1 MNRWELLLGETLL
14 IQFFRKCYDPHQDA
28 KIVLHFNNVDQSFL
42 RIIMKSVAKLPR
54 ARDKKAKF
62 VELANKRV
70 NRAIKDL
77 ELVANLANR
86 RNYDFDDE
94 QARKI
99 VKALQYHVDALKQSF
114 LSGNSGNQT
123 TFEL

>member
-1 MNRWELLLGETLL
+1 MDSS
-14 IQFFRKCYDPHQDA
+14 K
-28 KIVLHFNNVDQSFL
+28 VDT
-42 RIIMKSVAKLPR
+42 AT
-54 ARDKKAKF
+54 RDKRAKF

-86 RNYDFDDE
+86 RNYDFDEE
-94 QARKI
+94 QAKKI
-99 VKALQYHVDALKQSF
+99 VKVLQNQMDLLKQSF
-114 LSGNSGNQT
+114 LSGNSSRQV

>member
-1 MNRWELLLGETLL
+1 MDL
-14 IQFFRKCYDPHQDA
+14 FRD
-28 KIVLHFNNVDQSFL
+28 VLHLRNVVYEGVFMDSSNVDL
-42 RIIMKSVAKLPR
+42 V
-54 ARDKKAKF
+54 ARDKRAKF

-86 RNYDFDDE
+86 RNYEFDEE
-94 QARKI
+94 QAKKI
-99 VKALQYHVDALKQSF
+99 VKALQNQMDLLKQSF
-114 LSGNSGNQT
+114 LSGNSTRQV

>member
-1 MNRWELLLGETLL
+1 MYSKT
-14 IQFFRKCYDPHQDA
+14 
-28 KIVLHFNNVDQSFL
+28 NNAL
-42 RIIMKSVAKLPR
+42 
-54 ARDKKAKF
+54 ARDKRAKF

-86 RNYDFDDE
+86 RNYDFDEE
-94 QARKI
+94 QAKKI
-99 VKALQYHVDALKQSF
+99 IKVLQNQMDLLKQSF
-114 LSGNSGNQT
+114 LSGNSSRQI

>member
-1 MNRWELLLGETLL
+1 MLLLGETFW
-14 IQFFRKCYDPHQDA
+14 IQFLQECYELHQEV
-28 KIVLHFNNVDQSFL
+28 KIMLHLGNVGKSFL
-42 RIIMKSVAKLPR
+42 NITMKSIANLPR

-70 NRAIKDL
+70 NRAIKDI

-99 VKALQYHVDALKQSF
+99 VKVLQHHVDALKQSF
-114 LSGNSGNQT
+114 LIGNSGNQT